1 METFLK
7 PSKPDSVYNIS
18 GYRLLRKDR
27 IGQKGGGFLAYVANR
42 VKANRIWDLE
52 DTDVESLWLSVHP
65 HNSNRSILI
74 GALYR
79 PPSTDKDT
87 DSKTEKNIEVA
98 YLRNWETVLV
108 GDVNVDYLDRKAYS
122 KHRLMKSLKNM
133 TMTQHVTVVTRP
145 KSNSCLDHATQHMGI
160 LSPTYLYHVLDFPII
175 SQFFYVATMLS

>member
-1 METFLK
+1 MD
-7 PSKPDSVYNIS
+7 P
-18 GYRLLRKDR
+18 
-27 IGQKGGGFLAYVANR
+27 
-42 VKANRIWDLE
+42 
-52 DTDVESLWLSVHP
+52 
-65 HNSNRSILI
+65 
-74 GALYR
+74 
-79 PPSTDKDT
+79 
-87 DSKTEKNIEVA
+87 KTEKNIEVA